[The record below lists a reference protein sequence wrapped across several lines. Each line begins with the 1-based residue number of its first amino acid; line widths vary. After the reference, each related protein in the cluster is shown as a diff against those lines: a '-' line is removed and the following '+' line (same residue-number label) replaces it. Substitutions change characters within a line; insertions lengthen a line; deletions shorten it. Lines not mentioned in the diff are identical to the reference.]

1 MSLQSFGLARLG
13 RDCEL
18 RYTPD
23 GTAVA
28 NLSLAFSWG
37 RKGEDG
43 KRQTTW
49 LEGAVFGKRAEAL
62 APYLLKGGLVCVTLE
77 DTHIESF
84 KSRDGTPGTKLTAR
98 VIAIDL
104 AGGAPQAAAAP
115 ASTARAAAPAPPPPQ
130 RRAAPPAE
138 STAFDDMD
146 SDIPFVSASMHFDM
160 DTGPAR
166 RMARHGF
173 NRKELT

>member
-62 APYLLKGGLVCVTLE
+62 APYLLKGGLVSVTLE
-77 DTHIESF
+77 DTHIETF
-84 KSRDGTPGTKLTAR
+84 KKGDGTPGTKLSAR

-104 AGGAPQAAAAP
+104 AGGGTAPSAP
-115 ASTARAAAPAPPPPQ
+115 TPAQTPARAAAPTPPA
-130 RRAAPPAE
+130 RRAAQPADTDGWPDE
-138 STAFDDMD
+138 DV
-146 SDIPFVSASMHFDM
+146 PFVSSSARFDM
-160 DTGPAR
+160 HTGPAR
-166 RMARHGF
+166 RMARYGF